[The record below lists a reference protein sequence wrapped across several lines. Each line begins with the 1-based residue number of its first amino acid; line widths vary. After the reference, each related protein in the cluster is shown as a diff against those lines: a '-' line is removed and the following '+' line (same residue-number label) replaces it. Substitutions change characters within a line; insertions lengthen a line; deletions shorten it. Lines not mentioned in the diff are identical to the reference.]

1 MQGDSQLIFCFRGMI
16 ISKKR
21 VRNYGRK
28 AADYD
33 DDDST
38 SFISTAED

>member
-1 MQGDSQLIFCFRGMI
+1 MQGDYQLIFCFRGMI
-16 ISKKR
+16 ISMER

-33 DDDST
+33 DDNT